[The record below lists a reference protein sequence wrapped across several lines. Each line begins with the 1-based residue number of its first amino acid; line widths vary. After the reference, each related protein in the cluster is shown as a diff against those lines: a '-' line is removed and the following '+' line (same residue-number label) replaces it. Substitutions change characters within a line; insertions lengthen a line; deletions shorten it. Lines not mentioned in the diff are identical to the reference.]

1 MKSHLIFSVSFF
13 LSFVNFLIFYSYP
26 FRLETLGVENGVAG
40 LVVGTATIFTLIMRV
55 ISGIVIDKFRLKRAM
70 LTTAILYSLSLLL
83 INGDW
88 EFTVIAGRLGLGGLL
103 GIMSTLLMYYTL
115 TVSDDRA
122 EKSRN
127 VSMFTFFNALPTC
140 LAPFIA
146 LKMAQIWGVNSVT
159 VLAVILFFFCLL
171 LVLLLDIQTISIGGG
186 DGSTE
191 EGFSESLRCVIA
203 DKNVRASIMVLSL
216 IYVISGTTV
225 TFLPTYFLESGM
237 NDPSWYFLVFT
248 LCMMLPRL
256 LLKKHMPQDSIFP
269 SRLLMICVTL
279 GLAGNLANYLLTNNQ
294 FVLVGAVCNGMTLG
308 IIYPVVMSY
317 VVCCV
322 GRNLSGTLSSV
333 VAAAADLGVILSNI
347 GLGILS
353 VSISDDIAMMFPVIA
368 SATALLIVYL
378 RMMVQPRNI
387 KRRTS

>member
-1 MKSHLIFSVSFF
+1 MKSNLIFSVSFF
-13 LSFVNFLIFYSYP
+13 LSFVNFLLFYSYP
-26 FRLETLGVENGVAG
+26 FRLEELGMGNGVAG

-55 ISGIVIDKFRLKRAM
+55 ISGIIIDKFRLKWAM

-83 INGDW
+83 MNGNW

-115 TVSDDRA
+115 TASDDRA

-146 LKMAQIWGVNSVT
+146 LKMTQIWGVNSVA
-159 VLAVILFFFCLL
+159 VIAVILFLVCLL
-171 LVLLLDIQTISIGGG
+171 LVLLLDIQTTSIGGG
-186 DGSTE
+186 DGSKE

-203 DKNVRASIMVLSL
+203 DKNVRASIIILSL
-216 IYVISGTTV
+216 IYIISGTTV
-225 TFLPTYFLESGM
+225 TFLPTYFVKSGI

-248 LCMMLPRL
+248 ICMMLPRL

-269 SRLLMICVTL
+269 AKLLMICVTL
-279 GLAGNLANYLLTNNQ
+279 GLAGNLANYLLAENQ
-294 FVLVGAVCNGMTLG
+294 FVLSGAVCNGATLG

-322 GRNLSGTLSSV
+322 GKNLSGTLSSV
-333 VAAAADLGVILSNI
+333 VAAAADLGVISSNI
-347 GLGILS
+347 GLGIIS
-353 VSISDDIAMMFPVIA
+353 VSISEDAAMMFPIIA
-368 SATALLIVYL
+368 SVAALLIVYL
-378 RMMVQPRNI
+378 RMMAQPHI
-387 KRRTS
+387 KRKMSS